1 MKRGGKMKPTQEQD
15 RVGERASRLRPGEVL
30 KVIAFAG
37 SGKTTTLKLCA
48 KRRSDRGMYLAF
60 NKAIADEAKQ
70 KLATTR
76 CGATT
81 MHGLAYG
88 VMRELMGQPARINA
102 KTLMESGLM
111 EQHRPPIIRGWG
123 PYRIAAA
130 VVRTMVAFSNSADQ
144 EILPAHALEAII
156 DSVGDPDFL
165 VGDDVK
171 GKAQEAIRFLTTPLV
186 ELATAYWL
194 RCIEEGAYSHDMYLK
209 MLDLDDGIRQDA
221 FGRLKYLMVDEAQDI
236 NPVQRSIILK
246 TGLPIIAVGD
256 PFQQIYSWRGAEN
269 ALQLMRGEELHLTQS
284 FRFGE
289 EIAEI
294 ARMILRTR
302 PDGGP
307 AQRLTGLGPGD
318 PAAHTG
324 PKGAIIC
331 RTNIGMLDE
340 AIKTLRAG
348 YPVHVDKME
357 ELLADARSA
366 QALFEGRADQVTSP
380 ELRQYDSWDQ
390 LELAAEEGGD
400 PALSK
405 LVRLVRTRRVGEVEE
420 LGRRHQPDPS
430 TARLL
435 ICTGHRSKGLEFPA
449 VMMGED
455 WADVDRLR
463 RRHTSALEKSE
474 KHVTAANEEFNL
486 LYVGFTRA
494 MTRLRGH
501 QRILFPDPDPMSL
514 GREEEREVRPA

>member
-1 MKRGGKMKPTQEQD
+1 MKPTHEQD
-15 RVGERASRLRPGEVL
+15 RIGERATRLGPGQVL

-37 SGKTTTLKLCA
+37 AGKTTTLKLCA
-48 KRRSDRGMYLAF
+48 KRRHDRGMYLAF
-60 NKAIADEAKQ
+60 NKAIAEEAKQ
-70 KLATTR
+70 KLGTTK
-76 CGATT
+76 CAAST

-88 VMRELMGQPARINA
+88 VMREVMGQPARINA
-102 KTLMESGLM
+102 KSLIESGLM
-111 EQHRPPIIRGWG
+111 ERHRPPMIKGWG
-123 PYRIAAA
+123 SYRIAAA

-144 EILPAHALEAII
+144 EIGPQHATEAIV
-156 DSVGDPDFL
+156 DSVGDPDFIT
-165 VGDDVK
+165 GDEARM
-171 GKAQEAIRFLTTPLV
+171 KAEEALRFLSAPLT
-186 ELATAYWL
+186 EIATSYWL

-221 FGRLKYLMVDEAQDI
+221 FGRLKYLMIDEAQDI

-269 ALQLMRGEELHLTQS
+269 ALQLMQGEELHLTQS

-289 EIAEI
+289 DIAEI
-294 ARMILRTR
+294 ARLILRTR

-318 PAAHTG
+318 QSTHAG
-324 PKGAIIC
+324 PKGAVIC

-340 AIKTLRAG
+340 AIKCLNSG
-348 YPVHVDKME
+348 HSVHVDKME

-366 QALFEGRADQVTSP
+366 QALFEGRKDDVTSA
-380 ELRQYDSWDQ
+380 ELRQFDNFEQ
-390 LELAAEEGGD
+390 LELAAEEGD
-400 PALSK
+400 PALNK
-405 LVRLVRTRRVGEVEE
+405 LVKLVKTRRIGEVEE
-420 LGRRHQPDPS
+420 LGRRHS
-430 TARLL
+430 KNHNEARLMV
-435 ICTGHRSKGLEFPA
+435 CTGHRSKGLEFPA

-455 WADVDRLR
+455 WADVSRLQK
-463 RRHTSALEKSE
+463 RHASATEKSE

-494 MTRLRGH
+494 MLRLRGH
-501 QRILFPDPDPMSL
+501 QRIMFPDLDIEQGPRRKEP
-514 GREEEREVRPA
+514 EEERETRPA

>member
-1 MKRGGKMKPTQEQD
+1 MRPTQEQD
-15 RVGERASRLRPGEVL
+15 QVGDRASGLKSGQVL

-48 KRRSDRGMYLAF
+48 ERRQDRGMYLAF
-60 NKAIADEAKQ
+60 NKAIAEEAKQ
-70 KLATTR
+70 KLGRTR
-76 CGATT
+76 CAAST

-88 VMRELMGQPARINA
+88 AMRDIMGQPARVNA
-102 KTLMESGLM
+102 RSLIEAGLIDR
-111 EQHRPPIIRGWG
+111 HKPPRIKGWG
-123 PYRIAAA
+123 EYRIAAA
-130 VVRTMVAFSNSADQ
+130 VCRTMVAFSNSADAD
-144 EILPAHALEAII
+144 IGPGHAMEAIV

-165 VGDDVK
+165 VSDQ
-171 GKAQEAIRFLTTPLV
+171 ARMRAEEAIRFLITPLV
-186 ELATAYWL
+186 EMATAYWI

-221 FGRLKYLMVDEAQDI
+221 FARLRYLMVDEAQDI

-256 PFQQIYSWRGAEN
+256 PYQQIYSWRGAEN
-269 ALQLMRGEELHLTQS
+269 ALQLMSGEELHLTQS

-294 ARMILRTR
+294 ARHTLRTR

-307 AQRLTGLGPGD
+307 KQRLTGLGTGD
-318 PAAHTG
+318 VSKHTG

-340 AIKTLRAG
+340 AIRCLNTG

-357 ELLADARSA
+357 ELLSEARSA
-366 QALFEGRADQVTSP
+366 QALFEGRVDEITSP
-380 ELRQYDSWDQ
+380 EIRQFDNWEQ
-390 LELAAEEGGD
+390 LELAAEEGD
-400 PALSK
+400 PALNK
-405 LVRLVRTRRVGEVEE
+405 LVKLVKTRRIGDVEE
-420 LGRRHQPDPS
+420 LGRRHEKSPDG
-430 TARLL
+430 ARLL

-449 VMMGED
+449 VMMGDD
-455 WADVDRLR
+455 WSDVDRLKK
-463 RRHTSALEKSE
+463 RHEGALSKSE

-494 MTRLRGH
+494 MSRLRGH
-501 QRILFPDPDPMSL
+501 QRILFPEPDPAREA
-514 GREEEREVRPA
+514 REEEREARPV